1 MVPANPLDAV
11 MALQPAD
18 PGFPAFTSDGQEV
31 YAYINTQLGLT
42 TLGETLRGEYA
53 NRNAPLSSYQTRI
66 STMHFGSFSKSAWE
80 PVRRQLND
88 ELTATIAVQSLFSN
102 YRIFYSGL
110 MADKDSL
117 LFELGTDAGFET
129 DEKTGVGGVI
139 LAVISSM
146 IYTVLSTGGATC
158 AALANL
164 IQSAVNVAVA
174 ANGVGTISAS
184 PFQVAYADLW
194 GQLSTSFSALES
206 TIGDIEQAILSDWT
220 KLSTT
225 YPLTLSSA
233 PNGLA
238 WPANADQVMIAAA
251 TQGYIV
257 SVMQILLPAKYRIYQ
272 YASAQAS
279 DPEVPDDYTNAP
291 DWAKYESGDI
301 HGYYYYYWI
310 ADNANSS
317 TYPAQ
322 VAMDQLWNNGVPQAD
337 FYAGNNG
344 WALPKSLLGNLGA
357 SLLAVAITNLTPNML
372 TTKSA
377 CANGELQ
384 SPATVTLA
392 PYSTI
397 LALGAF
403 TSIAPL
409 GLTVSIYDTSTGD
422 ALIGKISAE
431 QTPSFLAKGTVTVV
445 GQSSAGN
452 YSLTTAIA
460 CQPSV
465 ETHYSGSVQVSV
477 AFGC

>member
-1 MVPANPLDAV
+1 
-11 MALQPAD
+11 
-18 PGFPAFTSDGQEV
+18 
-31 YAYINTQLGLT
+31 
-42 TLGETLRGEYA
+42 
-53 NRNAPLSSYQTRI
+53 
-66 STMHFGSFSKSAWE
+66 
-80 PVRRQLND
+80 
-88 ELTATIAVQSLFSN
+88 
-102 YRIFYSGL
+102 
-110 MADKDSL
+110 
-117 LFELGTDAGFET
+117 
-129 DEKTGVGGVI
+129 
-139 LAVISSM
+139 
-146 IYTVLSTGGATC
+146 
-158 AALANL
+158 
-164 IQSAVNVAVA
+164 
-174 ANGVGTISAS
+174 
-184 PFQVAYADLW
+184 
-194 GQLSTSFSALES
+194 
-206 TIGDIEQAILSDWT
+206 
-220 KLSTT
+220 
-225 YPLTLSSA
+225 
-233 PNGLA
+233 
-238 WPANADQVMIAAA
+238 MIAAA

-272 YASAQAS
+272 YASAQAN
-279 DPEVPDDYTNAP
+279 DPDVPDDYTNAP

-403 TSIAPL
+403 TSIASL